1 MDFQEYER
9 KVDQTAVYKGSPLE
23 KLTYASIAYG
33 GEAGEYLNE
42 FKKHLRSNPGV
53 YPEVES
59 RTKMLLELGDGLWYL
74 SRCAAELGSNLEVV
88 AQMNVAKLEA
98 RYKDK

>member
-9 KVDQTAVYKGSPLE
+9 QVDKTAVYQGNPLE
-23 KLTYASIAYG
+23 KLTYVSIAYG

-53 YPEVES
+53 YPEAEA

-74 SRCAAELGSNLEVV
+74 AQCAAELGANLELV
-88 AQMNVAKLEA
+88 ASLNIAKLEA
-98 RYKDK
+98 RYNKK